1 MSIEDTMFM
10 QALDVMK
17 IVRRKSSYEKANRV
31 HKCEFCTEENA
42 TYRLKPEFVTLGN
55 ETPYLFICE
64 DCYKELEDQFMVEF
78 IYGVGLGLFIMYI
91 AMEMTKYDN

>member
-10 QALDVMK
+10 QALEVAK
-17 IVRRKSSYEKANRV
+17 ITRRKSSYEKADHS
-31 HKCEFCTEENA
+31 HKCDFCTEDNA

-64 DCYKELEDQFMVEF
+64 DCYKELED
-78 IYGVGLGLFIMYI
+78 
-91 AMEMTKYDN
+91 

>member
-17 IVRRKSSYEKANRV
+17 IVRRKSSYEKATRV
-31 HKCEFCTEENA
+31 HKCEFCTEDNA

-64 DCYKELEDQFMVEF
+64 DCYKELED
-78 IYGVGLGLFIMYI
+78 
-91 AMEMTKYDN
+91 

>member
-17 IVRRKSSYEKANRV
+17 IVRRKSNYEKANRV
-31 HKCEFCTEENA
+31 HKCDFCTEENA

-64 DCYKELEDQFMVEF
+64 DCYKELED
-78 IYGVGLGLFIMYI
+78 
-91 AMEMTKYDN
+91 

>member
-10 QALDVMK
+10 QALDVVK
-17 IVRRKSSYEKANRV
+17 ITRRKSNYEKANRV
-31 HKCEFCTEENA
+31 HKCDFCTEENA

-64 DCYKELEDQFMVEF
+64 DCYKELED
-78 IYGVGLGLFIMYI
+78 
-91 AMEMTKYDN
+91 

>member
-1 MSIEDTMFM
+1 MSIEDTMFI
-10 QALDVMK
+10 QALEVAK
-17 IVRRKSSYEKANRV
+17 ITRRKSSYEKANRI

-64 DCYKELEDQFMVEF
+64 DCYKELED
-78 IYGVGLGLFIMYI
+78 
-91 AMEMTKYDN
+91 

>member
-10 QALDVMK
+10 QALEVVK
-17 IVRRKSSYEKANRV
+17 VTRRKSNYEKAE
-31 HKCEFCTEENA
+31 HKHYCDFCRDDKA

-64 DCYKELEDQFMVEF
+64 DCYKELED
-78 IYGVGLGLFIMYI
+78 
-91 AMEMTKYDN
+91 

>member
-10 QALDVMK
+10 QALEVAK
-17 IVRRKSSYEKANRV
+17 ITRHKSSYEKANRV

-64 DCYKELEDQFMVEF
+64 DCYKELED
-78 IYGVGLGLFIMYI
+78 
-91 AMEMTKYDN
+91 

>member
-10 QALDVMK
+10 QALEVAK
-17 IVRRKSSYEKANRV
+17 ITRRKSSYEKANRV
-31 HKCEFCTEENA
+31 HKCEFCTEDNA

-64 DCYKELEDQFMVEF
+64 HCYKELED
-78 IYGVGLGLFIMYI
+78 
-91 AMEMTKYDN
+91 

>member
-17 IVRRKSSYEKANRV
+17 ITRRKSSYEKADRI
-31 HKCEFCTEENA
+31 HKCDFCTEDNA

-64 DCYKELEDQFMVEF
+64 DCYKELED
-78 IYGVGLGLFIMYI
+78 
-91 AMEMTKYDN
+91 

>member
-10 QALDVMK
+10 QALEVAK
-17 IVRRKSSYEKANRV
+17 ITRRKSSYEKAE
-31 HKCEFCTEENA
+31 HKHYCDFCRDDKA

-64 DCYKELEDQFMVEF
+64 DCYKELED
-78 IYGVGLGLFIMYI
+78 
-91 AMEMTKYDN
+91 